1 MASTRNEPIAVSS
14 SMIRIV
20 FSIVLAFGENSS
32 LSSGIFA
39 STFPGISVI
48 PAHDMNVTRYEH
60 RVRFKPEILVCETH
74 PALTWHF
81 KILFLV
87 CHSNFSAEKNQALA
101 GSNEMSMN
109 A

>member
-60 RVRFKPEILVCETH
+60 LVRFKPEMLVCETH
-74 PALTWHF
+74 PALTWH
-81 KILFLV
+81 LGY
-87 CHSNFSAEKNQALA
+87 CFSFAIVSFPVRKTRLWQGVVN
-101 GSNEMSMN
+101 
-109 A
+109 